1 MIFSP
6 TSHVLDAGPCCH
18 EPRLQTQIKPDK
30 PPNADAVALYWKEF
44 TMTKFDQA
52 WVDAET
58 AKREWMTENSLYKE
72 EEEHASCGVGLV
84 VSIDGKPSRKVVEN
98 GIAALKAIWHRGAV
112 DADGKT
118 GDGAGIHVQIP
129 VEFFYDQIRRTG
141 HEPDMTKMIAVGQ
154 VFLPRTDYGAQET
167 CRTIVESEVLRMGY
181 YIYGWRHVPVDV
193 ACLGEKANA
202 TRPEIEQILIS
213 NSKGVDEETFER
225 ELYVIR
231 RRIEKAATAAGVQ
244 GLYLCSLSCRS
255 IIYKGMMLAEQVAEF
270 YPDLMDERFESAFAL
285 YHQRYSTNTFPQWW
299 LAQPF
304 RMLAHNGE
312 INTLKGNLNWM
323 KSHEIRMASGAFGD
337 MAEDI
342 KPIVAQGSSDSAAL
356 DSVFEV
362 LVRAGRSAPM
372 AKTMMVPESWS
383 KQAIE
388 LPQSW
393 RDMYSYCNSVLEPWD
408 GPAALAMT
416 DGRWVCAGLDR
427 NGLRPMRYVV
437 TGDGLL
443 IAGSETGMVPVD
455 EANVVEKGALG
466 PGQLLAV
473 DMQEGKLY
481 HDTEM
486 KDKLAAAQPFGDW
499 VGKINELDDKLAVV
513 TEKPMFT
520 GAELRK
526 RQIAAGY
533 SIEELEQILAPMAE
547 DAKEALASMGDD
559 TPSAVLSE
567 KYRPLSHFFRQAFSQ
582 VTNPPIDSLREFRV
596 MSLKTRFGNLKN
608 VLDEDSSQTE
618 ILVLDS
624 PFVGNAQFDELI
636 ANFNAPLAEI
646 DCTFDAGAGPDDLR
660 KGLTRIRAEAEDAV
674 RSGAGHII
682 LTDQHQS
689 IDRVAMPMILAT
701 SAVHSWLTR
710 KGLRTFCSLNVRS
723 AECVDP
729 HYFAVLIGCGAT
741 VVNAYLAEDSLADR
755 IERGLL
761 ECTLTEAIQ
770 RYRNAIDQGLLKIMA
785 KMGISVI
792 SSYRGGLN
800 FEAVGLSR
808 AMVAEYFPGMQS
820 RISGIGTTGIQRKS
834 ESVHA
839 KGWRGGSDVL
849 PIGGFYK
856 ARRSGEKHA
865 WEAQTMHMLQAAC
878 NTANY
883 EMWKQFSAAM
893 RANPPIHLRDLLDI
907 KEMGKAIPIEEVE
920 SITSIRKR
928 FVTPGMSL
936 GALSPEAH
944 KTLNVA
950 MNRIGA
956 KSDSG
961 EGGED
966 PAHFVPEA
974 NGDNPSAKIKQVA
987 SGRFGVTAEY
997 LNHCEELEIK
1007 VAQGAKPGE
1016 GGQLPGMK
1024 VTDLIA
1030 RLRHSTKGVTLI
1042 SPPPHHDIYSIEDL
1056 AQLIYDLKQINPR
1069 CKVTVKLVASSGV
1082 GTIAAGVAKAKADV
1096 ILISGHNGGT
1106 GASPATSI
1114 KYAGLPWEMGLT
1126 EAHQVLAMNNLRERV
1141 TLRTDGGLRTGR
1153 DIVMAAM
1160 MGAEEYGIGTAA
1172 LIAMG
1177 CIMVRQ
1183 CQSNTCPVG
1192 VCTQDEELRDKFT
1205 GNADKV
1211 VNLITFYATEVREI
1225 LASIGAR
1232 SMDDVIGR
1240 ADLLSQVSRGSAHL
1254 DDLDLNPL
1262 LITVDGADR
1271 IVYDRNKARNFV
1283 PDTLDAE
1290 IVKDAA
1296 RFLNDGEKMQLQYA
1310 VQNTLRTIGTRTSS
1324 HIVQNFGMNNTLQAD
1339 HLTVKLSGS
1348 AGQSLG
1354 AFAAPGLKLEVSG
1367 DANDYVGK
1375 GLSGGTIVVRPPM
1388 NSPLVA
1394 ADNTIIGNT
1403 VLYGATAGYLFA
1415 AGRAGERFGVRNS
1428 GAKVVIE
1435 GCGACGCEYMTGGV
1449 AVILGSIGANFG
1461 AGMTGGMAYLY
1472 DPDGVADSRMNHETL
1487 ATCPIGD
1494 AHWEGQLKELIER
1507 HLAETGSVKAA
1518 DILQHWDVELA
1529 NFVQICPKEML
1540 AHLPAPL
1547 GVEDKAVPA
1556 E

>member
-1 MIFSP
+1 
-6 TSHVLDAGPCCH
+6 
-18 EPRLQTQIKPDK
+18 
-30 PPNADAVALYWKEF
+30 
-44 TMTKFDQA
+44 MTKYDDA
-52 WVDAET
+52 WVAREE
-58 AKREWMTENSLYKE
+58 AKRAYMAENGLYAP
-72 EEEHASCGVGLV
+72 EEEHSSCGVGLV
-84 VSIDGKPSRKVVEN
+84 VSIDGKPQRSVVEN
-98 GIAALKAIWHRGAV
+98 GIKALKAIWHRGAV

-129 VEFFYDQIRRTG
+129 APFFYDQVRRTG
-141 HEPDMTKMIAVGQ
+141 HHPKTELLMAVGQ
-154 VFLPRTDYGAQET
+154 VFLPRTDFAAQET
-167 CRTIVESEVLRMGY
+167 CRTIVETEVLRMGY
-181 YIYGWRHVPVDV
+181 YIYGWRHVPVNISV
-193 ACLGEKANA
+193 LGEKANA

-213 NSKGVDEETFER
+213 NIKGVDEETFER

-231 RRIEKAATAAGVQ
+231 RRIEKAAAAAQVQ
-244 GLYLCSLSCRS
+244 SLYIASLSCRS

-270 YPDLMDERFESAFAL
+270 YPDLMDPRFESAFAI

-323 KSHEIRMASGAFGD
+323 KSHEIRMASSTFGE

-342 KPIVAQGSSDSAAL
+342 KPIVPAGSSDSAAL
-356 DSVFEV
+356 DAVFEV
-362 LVRAGRSAPM
+362 LVRAGRNAPM
-372 AKTMMVPESWS
+372 AKTMLVPESWS
-383 KQAIE
+383 KQAVE
-388 LPQSW
+388 LPQAW
-393 RDMYSYCNSVLEPWD
+393 RDMYSYCNSVMEPWD

-437 TGDGLL
+437 TRDGML
-443 IAGSETGMVPVD
+443 IAGSETGMVPLN

-473 DMQEGKLY
+473 DMQEGALF
-481 HDTEM
+481 HDTEI
-486 KDKLAAAQPFGDW
+486 KDKLAASQPFSEW
-499 VGKINELDDKLAVV
+499 VGKINDLDEALSGVS
-513 TEKPMFT
+513 EKPVFT
-520 GAELRK
+520 GNELRR
-526 RQIAAGY
+526 RQVAAGY

-559 TPSAVLSE
+559 TPSAVLS
-567 KYRPLSHFFRQAFSQ
+567 KQYRPLSHFFRQNFSQ
-582 VTNPPIDSLREFRV
+582 VTNPPIDSLREYRV

-618 ILVLDS
+618 ILTLDS
-624 PFVGNAQFDELI
+624 PFVGNAQFDALLTH
-636 ANFNAPLAEI
+636 FNAELVEI
-646 DCTFDAGAGPDDLR
+646 DCTFRAGRGNLNAGLQ
-660 KGLTRIRAEAEDAV
+660 RIRAEAEDAV
-674 RSGAGHII
+674 RSGAGHIV
-682 LTDQHQS
+682 LTDHHS
-689 IDRVAMPMILAT
+689 NADKIAMPMILAT
-701 SAVHSWLTR
+701 SAVHSHLVR

-723 AECVDP
+723 AECIDP
-729 HYFAVLIGCGAT
+729 HYFAVLVGAGAT

-761 ECTLTEAIQ
+761 DTTLTEAVA
-770 RYRNAIDQGLLKIMA
+770 RYRHAIDQGLLKIMA

-808 AMVAEYFPGMQS
+808 AMCAEYFPGMTS
-820 RISGIGTTGIQRKS
+820 RISGIGVWGIQYKA
-834 ESVHA
+834 EEVHR
-839 KGWRGGSDVL
+839 KGWSGGASIL

-856 ARRSGEKHA
+856 ARKSGETHA
-865 WEAQTMHMLQAAC
+865 WEATSMHMMQVAC
-878 NTANY
+878 NQASY
-883 EMWKQFSAAM
+883 EVWKQYSAKM
-893 RANPPIHLRDLLDI
+893 QSNPPIHLRDLLEI
-907 KEMGKAIPIEEVE
+907 KTLGKPVPLEEVE

-966 PAHFVPEA
+966 PAHFVPEP

-997 LNHCEELEIK
+997 LNQCEELEIK

-1069 CKVTVKLVASSGV
+1069 AKVTVKLVASSGV

-1126 EAHQVLAMNNLRERV
+1126 EAHQVLAMNNLRDRV

-1160 MGAEEYGIGTAA
+1160 LGAEEYGIGTAA

-1192 VCTQDEELRDKFT
+1192 VCTQDESLRAKFT

-1225 LASIGAR
+1225 LAEIGAH
-1232 SMDDVIGR
+1232 SLDDVIGR
-1240 ADLLSQVSRGSAHL
+1240 ADLLTQVSRGSAHL

-1262 LITVDGADR
+1262 LITVDGAAD
-1271 IVYDRNKARNFV
+1271 IAYDRNKPRNAV

-1290 IVKDAA
+1290 IVRDAH
-1296 RFLNDGEKMQLQYA
+1296 RFLEDGEKMQLSYA
-1310 VQNTLRTIGTRTSS
+1310 VQNTHRTVGTRTSS
-1324 HIVQNFGMNNTLQAD
+1324 HIVKKFGMRNNLQPD

-1375 GLSGGTIVVRPPM
+1375 GLSGGRIVVRPPM
-1388 NSPLVA
+1388 SSPISA
-1394 ADNTIIGNT
+1394 GDNTIIGNT
-1403 VLYGATAGYLFA
+1403 VLYGATDGYLFA
-1415 AGRAGERFGVRNS
+1415 AGRAGERFAVRNS

-1435 GCGACGCEYMTGGV
+1435 GCGSNGCEYMTGGI
-1449 AVILGSIGANFG
+1449 AVIVGDIGANFG

-1472 DPDGVADSRMNHETL
+1472 DPEGKAPALMNMETL
-1487 ATCPIGD
+1487 VTCPVTVD
-1494 AHWEGQLKELIER
+1494 HWMAQLEALLHE
-1507 HLAETGSVKAA
+1507 HLAETGSRRVA
-1518 DILQHWDVELA
+1518 DILQHWDMEQR
-1529 NFVQICPKEML
+1529 NFLQVCPKEML
-1540 AHLPAPL
+1540 VHLPAPL
-1547 GVEDKAVPA
+1547 ALEEGAIPA

>member
-1 MIFSP
+1 
-6 TSHVLDAGPCCH
+6 
-18 EPRLQTQIKPDK
+18 
-30 PPNADAVALYWKEF
+30 
-44 TMTKFDQA
+44 MTKY
-52 WVDAET
+52 DAEWVAREE
-58 AKREWMTENSLYKE
+58 AKRAYMAEHSLYRDE
-72 EEEHASCGVGLV
+72 DEHSSCGVGLV
-84 VSIDGKPSRKVVEN
+84 VALNGKASRSVVEN
-98 GIAALKAIWHRGAV
+98 GISALKAIWHRGAV

-129 VEFFYDQIRRTG
+129 VRFFYDQIRRTG
-141 HEPDMTKMIAVGQ
+141 HEPKQDQLIAVGQ
-154 VFLPRTDYGAQET
+154 VFLPRTDFGAQET
-167 CRTIVESEVLRMGY
+167 CRTIVETEVLRMGY

-193 ACLGEKANA
+193 SCLGDKANA

-213 NSKGVDEETFER
+213 NSKGVDEDTFER

-231 RRIEKAATAAGVQ
+231 RRIEKAAAAAQVPS
-244 GLYLCSLSCRS
+244 LYVCSLSCRS
-255 IIYKGMMLAEQVAEF
+255 IIYKGMMLAEQVSEF
-270 YPDLMDERFESAFAL
+270 YPDLQDERFESAFAI

-323 KSHEIRMASGAFGD
+323 KSHEIRMASTTFGD

-342 KPIVAQGSSDSAAL
+342 KPIVPQGSSDSAAL
-356 DSVFEV
+356 DAVFEV
-362 LVRAGRSAPM
+362 LVRAGRNAPM
-372 AKTMMVPESWS
+372 AKTMLVPESWS
-383 KQAIE
+383 KQAVE

-393 RDMYSYCNSVLEPWD
+393 RDMYSYVNSVMEPWD

-437 TGDGLL
+437 TGNGLL
-443 IAGSETGMVPVD
+443 IAGSEAGMVPVD
-455 EANVVEKGALG
+455 ESTVREKGALG
-466 PGQLLAV
+466 PGQMIAV
-473 DMQEGKLY
+473 DMAEGKLF
-481 HDTEM
+481 HDVEI
-486 KDKLAAAQPFGDW
+486 KDKLAESQPFGDW
-499 VGKINELDDKLAVV
+499 VGKINELDEELSQVS
-513 TEKPMFT
+513 EKALFS
-520 GAELRK
+520 GNELRK

-533 SIEELEQILAPMAE
+533 TMEELEQILLPMAE
-547 DAKEALASMGDD
+547 DAKEAIASMGDD

-567 KYRPLSHFFRQAFSQ
+567 KYRPLSHFFRQNFSQ
-582 VTNPPIDSLREFRV
+582 VTNPPIDSLREYRV

-624 PFVGNAQFDELI
+624 PFVGNAQFDEMVSH
-636 ANFNAPLAEI
+636 FNAPMVEI
-646 DCTFDAGAGPDDLR
+646 DCTFPVNGGNDALRAGLA
-660 KGLTRIRAEAEDAV
+660 RIRSEAEEAV
-674 RSGAGHII
+674 RSGAGHIV
-682 LTDQHQS
+682 LTDQNQGE
-689 IDRVAMPMILAT
+689 DKVAMPMILAT

-710 KGLRTFCSLNVRS
+710 KGLRTFTSINVRA
-723 AECVDP
+723 AECIDP

-741 VVNAYLAEDSLADR
+741 TVNAYLAEDSLADR

-761 ECTLTEAIQ
+761 EMSLTDAVHA
-770 RYRNAIDQGLLKIMA
+770 YRNAVDQGLLKIMA

-808 AMVAEYFPGMQS
+808 AMVAEYFPGMHS
-820 RISGIGTTGIQRKS
+820 RISGIGVSGVQHKM
-834 ESVHA
+834 EQVHA
-839 KGWRGGSDVL
+839 LGWRGGSDVL

-856 ARRSGEKHA
+856 SRRSGEKHA
-865 WEAQTMHMLQAAC
+865 WEAQTMHMLQSAC
-878 NTANY
+878 DNASF
-883 EMWKQFSAAM
+883 EMWKRFAASM

-907 KEMGKAIPIEEVE
+907 KPMGKAIPLEEVE

-966 PAHFVPEA
+966 PAHFVPEP

-1126 EAHQVLAMNNLRERV
+1126 EAHQVLAMNNLRGRV

-1192 VCTQDEELRDKFT
+1192 VCTQDERLRGKFT

-1211 VNLITFYATEVREI
+1211 VNLITFYAQEVREI
-1225 LASIGAR
+1225 LASIGAK
-1232 SMDDVIGR
+1232 SLDEVIGR
-1240 ADLLSQVSRGSAHL
+1240 ADLLTQVSRGSAHL
-1254 DDLDLNPL
+1254 DDLDLNPM
-1262 LITVDGADR
+1262 LITVDGAHD
-1271 IVYDRNKARNFV
+1271 IVYNRDRERNAV

-1296 RFLNDGEKMQLQYA
+1296 RFLQDGEKMQLSYA
-1310 VQNTLRTIGTRTSS
+1310 VQNTDRTVGTRVSS
-1324 HIVQNFGMNNTLQAD
+1324 HIVKRFGMRNSLQPD
-1339 HLTVKLSGS
+1339 HLTVKLTGS

-1354 AFAAPGLKLEVSG
+1354 AFSAPGLKIEVSG

-1375 GLSGGTIVVRPPM
+1375 GLSGGTVVVRPPM
-1388 NSPLVA
+1388 ASPLVA

-1403 VLYGATAGYLFA
+1403 VLYGATDGYLFA

-1435 GCGACGCEYMTGGV
+1435 GCGSNGCEYMTGGI
-1449 AVILGSIGANFG
+1449 AVILGTIGANFG

-1472 DPDGVADSRMNHETL
+1472 DPEGLTADMMNMETL
-1487 ATCPIGD
+1487 VTCPVTVD
-1494 AHWEGQLKELIER
+1494 HWENQLRELVER
-1507 HLAETGSVKAA
+1507 HVEETKSVKGAE
-1518 DILQHWDVELA
+1518 ILQHWETEIA
-1529 NFVQICPKEML
+1529 NFVQVCPKEML
-1540 AHLPAPL
+1540 NKLPQPL
-1547 GVEDKAVPA
+1547 GIENQAVPA

>member
-1 MIFSP
+1 
-6 TSHVLDAGPCCH
+6 
-18 EPRLQTQIKPDK
+18 
-30 PPNADAVALYWKEF
+30 
-44 TMTKFDQA
+44 MTKY
-52 WVDAET
+52 DAEW
-58 AKREWMTENSLYKE
+58 ARNEQVKRQYMVENGLYSE
-72 EEEHASCGVGLV
+72 AEEHSSCGVGLV
-84 VSIDGKPSRKVVEN
+84 VSVNGTPSRAVVEN
-98 GIAALKAIWHRGAV
+98 GIQALKAIWHRGAV

-129 VEFFYDQIRRTG
+129 VSFFYDQIERTG
-141 HEPDMTKMIAVGQ
+141 HTPDRDQLIAVGQ
-154 VFLPRTDYGAQET
+154 VFLPRTDFGAQET
-167 CRTIVESEVLRMGY
+167 CRTIVETEVLRMGY
-181 YIYGWRHVPVDV
+181 YIYGWRHVPVKV
-193 ACLGEKANA
+193 ECLGEKANA

-213 NSKGVDEETFER
+213 NCKGVDEETFER

-231 RRIEKAATAAGVQ
+231 RRIEKAALAAQVPS
-244 GLYLCSLSCRS
+244 LYIASLSCRS

-270 YPDLMDERFESAFAL
+270 YPDLMDQRFESAFAI

-312 INTLKGNLNWM
+312 INTLRGNLNWM
-323 KSHEIRMASGAFGD
+323 KSHEIRMASSAFGE

-342 KPIVAQGSSDSAAL
+342 KPIVASGSSDSAAL
-356 DSVFEV
+356 DAVFEV
-362 LVRAGRSAPM
+362 LVRAGRNAPM

-383 KQAIE
+383 KQAVE
-388 LPQSW
+388 LPQAW
-393 RDMYSYCNSVLEPWD
+393 RDMYSYCNSVMEPWD

-437 TGDGLL
+437 TNDGMV
-443 IAGSETGMVPVD
+443 IAGSETGMVPL
-455 EANVVEKGALG
+455 EESNVVEKGALG
-466 PGQLLAV
+466 PGQILAV
-473 DMQEGKLY
+473 DMATGKLF
-481 HDTEM
+481 HDTEI
-486 KDKLAAAQPFGDW
+486 KDTLAASQPFGEW
-499 VGKINELDDKLAVV
+499 VGKIKDLDSQLAEVS
-513 TEKPMFT
+513 ERPIYT
-520 GAELRK
+520 GQDLRR

-533 SIEELEQILAPMAE
+533 TIEELENILAPMAE
-547 DAKEALASMGDD
+547 DGKETLASMGDD
-559 TPSAVLSE
+559 TPSAVLSK
-567 KYRPLSHFFRQAFSQ
+567 KYRPLSHFFRQNFSQ

-608 VLDEDSSQTE
+608 VLDESSAQTE
-618 ILVLDS
+618 IITLDS
-624 PFVGNAQFDELI
+624 PFVGNAQWDEVVS
-636 ANFNAPLAEI
+636 AFNADMTEI
-646 DCTFDAGAGPDDLR
+646 DCTFASGPNALSE
-660 KGLTRIRAEAEDAV
+660 GLARIRAEAEDAV
-674 RSGAGHII
+674 RSGSGHIV
-682 LTDQHQS
+682 LTDQS
-689 IDRVAMPMILAT
+689 SNEGRVAMPMILAT
-701 SAVHSWLTR
+701 SAVHSHLTR

-723 AECVDP
+723 AECIDP

-755 IERGLL
+755 IDRGLIDGN
-761 ECTLTEAIQ
+761 LTDVVA

-785 KMGISVI
+785 KMGISVV

-808 AMVAEYFPGMQS
+808 AMCAEFFPGMTS
-820 RISGIGTTGIQRKS
+820 RISGIGVTGIQAKA
-834 ESVHA
+834 EEVHA
-839 KGWRGGSDVL
+839 LGWQGTNIL

-856 ARRSGEKHA
+856 SRAKGETHA
-865 WEAQTMHMLQAAC
+865 WEASSMHMLQMAC
-878 NTANY
+878 NRASF
-883 EMWKQFSAAM
+883 EMWKQYSAKM
-893 RANPPIHLRDLLDI
+893 QSSPPIHLRDLMDFKAL
-907 KEMGKAIPIEEVE
+907 GKPIPIEDVE

-966 PAHFVPEA
+966 PAHFHPEP

-997 LNHCEELEIK
+997 LNQCEELEIK

-1126 EAHQVLAMNNLRERV
+1126 EAHQVLSMNNLRERV

-1160 MGAEEYGIGTAA
+1160 LGAEEYGIGTAA

-1192 VCTQDEELRDKFT
+1192 VCTQDEALRDKFT

-1211 VNLITFYATEVREI
+1211 VNLITFYAQEVREL
-1225 LASIGAR
+1225 LAQIGAR
-1232 SMDDVIGR
+1232 SLDEVIGR
-1240 ADLLSQVSRGSAHL
+1240 ADLLAQVSRGSAHL
-1254 DDLDLNPL
+1254 DDLDLNPM
-1262 LITVDGADR
+1262 LITVDGASD
-1271 IVYDRNKARNFV
+1271 IVYNRDKERNAV
-1283 PDTLDAE
+1283 PDTLDAQ
-1290 IVKDAA
+1290 IVRDAA
-1296 RFLNDGEKMQLQYA
+1296 RFLEDGEKMQLQYA
-1310 VQNTLRTIGTRTSS
+1310 VQNTHRTVGTRTSS
-1324 HIVQNFGMNNTLQAD
+1324 HIVRKFGMRNALQAD
-1339 HLTVKLSGS
+1339 HLTVKLTGS

-1388 NSPLVA
+1388 ASPIVA
-1394 ADNTIIGNT
+1394 AENTIIGNT
-1403 VLYGATAGYLFA
+1403 VLYGATDGYLFA
-1415 AGRAGERFGVRNS
+1415 AGQAGERFAVRNS
-1428 GAKVVIE
+1428 GASVVIE
-1435 GCGACGCEYMTGGV
+1435 GCGSNGCEYMTGGV
-1449 AVILGSIGANFG
+1449 AVILGEIGANFG

-1472 DPDGVADSRMNHETL
+1472 DPEGKAQAMMNLETLVTCPVTVPHWINQLKTLIQRHLEETDSR
-1487 ATCPIGD
+1487 
-1494 AHWEGQLKELIER
+1494 
-1507 HLAETGSVKAA
+1507 KAA
-1518 DILQHWDVELA
+1518 YILQHWGPEQH
-1529 NFVQICPKEML
+1529 NFMQVCPKEML
-1540 AHLPAPL
+1540 VHLPAPL
-1547 GVEDKAVPA
+1547 SVEQGAIPA

>member
-1 MIFSP
+1 MKKIDRNWA
-6 TSHVLDAGPCCH
+6 TI
-18 EPRLQTQIKPDK
+18 E
-30 PPNADAVALYWKEF
+30 
-44 TMTKFDQA
+44 
-52 WVDAET
+52 AE
-58 AKREWMTENSLYKE
+58 KRSWMHENSLYRE
-72 EEEHASCGVGLV
+72 DFEHASCGVGMV
-84 VSIDGKPSRKVVEN
+84 VSIEGKPSRKVVEL
-98 GIAALKAIWHRGAV
+98 GIDALKAIWHRGAV

-129 VEFFYDQIRRTG
+129 VSFFYDQIERTG
-141 HEPDMTKMIAVGQ
+141 HKPKKDELMAVGQ
-154 VFLPRTDYGAQET
+154 VFLPRADFGAQET
-167 CRTIVESEVLRMGY
+167 CRTIVETEVLRMGY
-181 YIYGWRHVPVDV
+181 YIYGWRHVPVKID
-193 ACLGEKANA
+193 CLGEKANA

-213 NSKGVDEETFER
+213 NSKGVDEDTFER

-231 RRIEKAATAAGVQ
+231 RRIEKSASRAGVSQ
-244 GLYLCSLSCRS
+244 LYLASLSCRS
-255 IIYKGMMLAEQVAEF
+255 IIYKGMMLAEQVAVF
-270 YPDLMDERFESAFAL
+270 YPDLCDERFTSSFAI

-312 INTLKGNLNWM
+312 INTLKGNVNWM
-323 KSHEIRMASGAFGD
+323 KSHEIRMASSAFGE
-337 MAEDI
+337 MADDI
-342 KPIVAQGSSDSAAL
+342 KPIIPGGSSDSAAL
-356 DSVFEV
+356 DAVFEA

-372 AKTMMVPESWS
+372 AKTMLIPESWS
-383 KQAIE
+383 KQAKE

-393 RDMYSYCNSVLEPWD
+393 RDMYSYCNSVMEPWD

-427 NGLRPMRYVV
+427 NGLRPIRYVI

-443 IAGSETGMVPVD
+443 IAGSEVGTVPIN
-455 EANVVEKGALG
+455 EANCNEKGALG
-466 PGQLLAV
+466 PGQLIAV
-473 DMQEGKLY
+473 DLADGKLY
-481 HDTEM
+481 HDEEI
-486 KDKLAAAQPFGDW
+486 KNKLADAHPFGEW
-499 VGKINELDDKLAVV
+499 TTKVKELDTKLSKVQ
-513 TEKPMFT
+513 EKQLYF
-520 GAELRK
+520 GENLRK

-533 SIEELEQILAPMAE
+533 TIEEIEQILVPMAE
-547 DAKEALASMGDD
+547 DGKETLASMGDD

-567 KYRPLSHFFRQAFSQ
+567 RYRPLSHYFRQNFSQ

-596 MSLKTRFGNLKN
+596 MSLKTRFGNLRN
-608 VLDEDSSQTE
+608 VLDEGSNQTE
-618 ILVLDS
+618 ILALES
-624 PFVGNAQFDELI
+624 PFVGNSQWEELI
-636 ANFNAPLAEI
+636 KNFKADVINL
-646 DCTFDAGAGPDDLR
+646 DCTFAKSAGKETLQTQLD
-660 KGLTRIRAEAEDAV
+660 RIRKEAEDAV
-674 RSGAGHII
+674 RSGAGHIV
-682 LTDQHQS
+682 LTDQN
-689 IDRVAMPMILAT
+689 IDESRVAMPMILAT
-701 SAVHSWLTR
+701 SAVHSHLTR
-710 KGLRTFCSLNVRS
+710 KGLRTFCSINVRS
-723 AECVDP
+723 SECLDP
-729 HYFAVLIGCGAT
+729 HYFSVLIGAGAS
-741 VVNAYLAEDSLADR
+741 VVNAYLAEDTLADR
-755 IERGLL
+755 IEKGLL
-761 ECTLTEAIQ
+761 NGPLTEVIS
-770 RYRNAIDQGLLKIMA
+770 RYRDAIDQGLLKIMS

-808 AMVAEYFPGMQS
+808 AMCAEFFPGLIS
-820 RISGIGTTGIQRKS
+820 RISGIGVSGIQQKS
-834 ESVHA
+834 EEIHNLA
-839 KGWRGGSDVL
+839 FGSNSAFL

-856 ARRSGEKHA
+856 SRKSGETHA
-865 WEAQTMHMLQAAC
+865 WEAQTMHVMQAAC
-878 NTANY
+878 A
-883 EMWKQFSAAM
+883 SASFDLW
-893 RANPPIHLRDLLDI
+893 RQYSNRIKSNPPIHLRDLLDI
-907 KEMGKAIPIEEVE
+907 KPIGPAVPIDEVE

-944 KTLNVA
+944 KTLNIA

-966 PAHFVPEA
+966 PAHFTPEA

-997 LNHCEELEIK
+997 LNQCEELEIK

-1082 GTIAAGVAKAKADV
+1082 GTIAAGVAKAEADV

-1114 KYAGLPWEMGLT
+1114 KFAGLPWEMGLT
-1126 EAHQVLAMNNLRERV
+1126 EAHQVLSMNNLRERI

-1192 VCTQDEELRDKFT
+1192 VCTQDENLRAKFT

-1211 VNLITFYATEVREI
+1211 VNLITFYAQEVREI
-1225 LASIGAR
+1225 LAQIGAR
-1232 SMDDVIGR
+1232 SIDEVIGR
-1240 ADLLSQVSRGSAHL
+1240 ADLLSQVSRGADHL

-1262 LITVDGADR
+1262 LISVDGADKINYNR
-1271 IVYDRNKARNFV
+1271 DRERNTV
-1283 PDTLDAE
+1283 LDTLDKE
-1290 IVKDAA
+1290 IVRDAA
-1296 RFLNDGEKMQLQYA
+1296 RFLNDGEKMQLSYA
-1310 VQNTLRTIGTRTSS
+1310 VQNTHRTVGTRTSS
-1324 HIVQNFGMNNTLQAD
+1324 HIVQNFGMRNNLQPD
-1339 HLTVKLSGS
+1339 HLTVKLKGS

-1354 AFAAPGLKLEVSG
+1354 AFAAPGLKIEVSG

-1375 GLSGGTIVVRPPM
+1375 GLSGGIIVVRPPM
-1388 NSPLVA
+1388 VSQLKA
-1394 ADNTIIGNT
+1394 SANTIIGNT
-1403 VLYGATAGYLFA
+1403 VLYGATDGMLFA
-1415 AGRAGERFGVRNS
+1415 AGRAGERFAVRNS

-1435 GCGACGCEYMTGGV
+1435 GCGSNGCEYMTGGV
-1449 AVILGSIGANFG
+1449 AIILGTIGANFG
-1461 AGMTGGMAYLY
+1461 AGMTGGMAYIY
-1472 DPDGVADSRMNHETL
+1472 DPNGTALELLNVESLVTGKVEVSFWEEQLFSLIKMHHE
-1487 ATCPIGD
+1487 
-1494 AHWEGQLKELIER
+1494 
-1507 HLAETGSVKAA
+1507 ETSSQKAGE
-1518 DILQHWDVELA
+1518 ILQHWDTEKY
-1529 NFVQICPKEML
+1529 NFLQICPKEML
-1540 AHLPAPL
+1540 DKLPHPL
-1547 GVEDKAVPA
+1547 SSEMNSIPA

>member
-1 MIFSP
+1 
-6 TSHVLDAGPCCH
+6 
-18 EPRLQTQIKPDK
+18 
-30 PPNADAVALYWKEF
+30 
-44 TMTKFDQA
+44 MTKYDVEWA
-52 WVDAET
+52 RNEE
-58 AKREWMTENSLYKE
+58 AKRKWMTENGMYSE
-72 EEEHASCGVGLV
+72 EEEHSSCGVGLV
-84 VSIDGKPSRKVVEN
+84 VSVDGKRSRKVVEA
-98 GIAALKAIWHRGAV
+98 GIEALKAIWHRGAV
-112 DADGKT
+112 DADGMT

-129 VEFFYDQIRRTG
+129 APFFYDQIRRTG
-141 HEPDMTKMIAVGQ
+141 HEPHMDQLMAVGQ
-154 VFLPRTDYGAQET
+154 VFLPRTDFGAQEA
-167 CRTIVESEVLRMGY
+167 CRTIVETEVLRMGY

-193 ACLGEKANA
+193 ACLGDKANA

-213 NSKGVDEETFER
+213 NSKGVDEDTFER

-231 RRIEKAATAAGVQ
+231 RRIEKAAAAANIS
-244 GLYLCSLSCRS
+244 GLYLASLSCRS
-255 IIYKGMMLAEQVAEF
+255 IIYKGMMLAEQVAVF
-270 YPDLMDERFESAFAL
+270 YPDLLDERFESAFAL

-312 INTLKGNLNWM
+312 INTLKGNTNWL
-323 KSHEIRMASGAFGD
+323 KSHEIRMASASFGD
-337 MAEDI
+337 YAEDI
-342 KPIVAQGSSDSAAL
+342 KPIIAGGSSDSAAL
-356 DSVFEV
+356 DAVFEV
-362 LVRAGRSAPM
+362 LVRAGRNAPM
-372 AKTMMVPESWS
+372 AKTMLVPESWS
-383 KQAIE
+383 KQAVE
-388 LPQSW
+388 LPQTW
-393 RDMYSYCNSVLEPWD
+393 RDMYSYCNSVMEPWD

-443 IAGSETGMVPVD
+443 IAGSEAGMVSID
-455 EANVVEKGALG
+455 ETGVIEKGALG

-473 DMQEGKLY
+473 DMKEGKLF
-481 HDTEM
+481 HDTEI
-486 KDKLAAAQPFGDW
+486 KDQLAASRPFGEW
-499 VGKINELDDKLAVV
+499 VGKIKELDSDLAGV
-513 TEKPMFT
+513 TEKPIFE

-533 SIEELEQILAPMAE
+533 SIEELEHILSPMCE
-547 DAKEALASMGDD
+547 DGKESLASMGDD
-559 TPSAVLSE
+559 TPSAVLS
-567 KYRPLSHFFRQAFSQ
+567 KTYRPLSHFFRQNFSQ
-582 VTNPPIDSLREFRV
+582 VTNPPIDSLREHRV

-608 VLDEDSSQTE
+608 VLDESSSQTE

-624 PFVGNAQFDELI
+624 PFVGNTQWDELLTH
-636 ANFNAPLAEI
+636 FNANTADI
-646 DCTFDAGAGPDDLR
+646 DCTFPVDGGTGALSAA
-660 KGLTRIRAEAEDAV
+660 LARIRAEAEDAV
-674 RSGAGHII
+674 RSGAGHLV
-682 LTDQHQS
+682 LTDQHQG
-689 IDRVAMPMILAT
+689 DDKVAMPMILAT

-710 KGLRTFCSLNVRS
+710 KGLRTFTSLNVRS
-723 AECVDP
+723 AECLDP
-729 HYFAVLIGCGAT
+729 HYFAVLIGAGAT
-741 VVNAYLAEDSLADR
+741 VVNAYLAEDSIADR
-755 IERGLL
+755 IGRGLL
-761 ECTLTEAIQ
+761 DGTLTENVA
-770 RYRNAIDQGLLKIMA
+770 RYREAVDQGLRKIMA

-808 AMVAEYFPGMQS
+808 AMVAEFFPGMIS
-820 RISGIGTTGIQRKS
+820 RISGIGVVGIQKKV
-834 ESVHA
+834 EDIHA
-839 KGWRGGSDVL
+839 QGFKGGADVL
-849 PIGGFYK
+849 PVGGFYK
-856 ARRSGEKHA
+856 SRKSGETHA
-865 WEAQTMHMLQAAC
+865 WSAQAMHMMQSAC
-878 NTANY
+878 DRSSY
-883 EMWKQFSAAM
+883 EMWKQYSAKM
-893 RANPPIHLRDLLDI
+893 RSNPPIHIRDLMDFKPLG
-907 KEMGKAIPIEEVE
+907 EPIRIEDVE

-966 PAHFVPEA
+966 PAHFVPEP

-997 LNHCEELEIK
+997 LNQCEELEIK

-1082 GTIAAGVAKAKADV
+1082 GTIAAGVAKAEADV

-1114 KYAGLPWEMGLT
+1114 KFAGLPWEKGLT
-1126 EAHQVLAMNNLRERV
+1126 EAHQVLAMNNLRDRV

-1192 VCTQDEELRDKFT
+1192 VCTQNEDLRKKFT
-1205 GNADKV
+1205 GSADKV
-1211 VNLITFYATEVREI
+1211 VNLITFYAQEVREV

-1232 SMDDVIGR
+1232 SLDEVIGR
-1240 ADLLSQVSRGSAHL
+1240 ADLLSQVSRGAAHL
-1254 DDLDLNPL
+1254 DDLDLNPM
-1262 LITVDGADR
+1262 LITVDGADK
-1271 IVYDRNKARNFV
+1271 IVYDRNKARNAV

-1290 IVKDAA
+1290 IVRDAA
-1296 RFLNDGEKMQLQYA
+1296 RFLEDGEKMQLSYA
-1310 VQNTLRTIGTRTSS
+1310 VQNTDRTVGTRTSS
-1324 HIVQNFGMNNTLQAD
+1324 HIVRNFGMRNSLQPD
-1339 HLTVKLSGS
+1339 HLTVKLTGS

-1354 AFAAPGLKLEVSG
+1354 AFAAPGLKIEVSG

-1375 GLSGGTIVVRPPM
+1375 GLSGGTITVRKPM
-1388 NSPLVA
+1388 ASPLTA
-1394 ADNTIIGNT
+1394 SENTIIGNT
-1403 VLYGATAGYLFA
+1403 VLYGATDGYLFA
-1415 AGRAGERFGVRNS
+1415 AGRAGERFAVRNS

-1435 GCGACGCEYMTGGV
+1435 GCGSNGCEYMTGGV
-1449 AVILGSIGANFG
+1449 AVILGSIGSNFG

-1472 DPDGVADSRMNHETL
+1472 DPDGEAMSMINPESLV
-1487 ATCPIGD
+1487 TC
-1494 AHWEGQLKELIER
+1494 AVSSEHYEAELKGLIER
-1507 HLAETGSVKAA
+1507 HAAETYSRKAKE
-1518 DILQHWDVELA
+1518 ILQHWDSEKHK
-1529 NFVQICPKEML
+1529 FVQICPIEML
-1540 AHLPAPL
+1540 DKMEHPL
-1547 GVEDKAVPA
+1547 GVEPRAIPA

>member
-1 MIFSP
+1 
-6 TSHVLDAGPCCH
+6 
-18 EPRLQTQIKPDK
+18 
-30 PPNADAVALYWKEF
+30 
-44 TMTKFDQA
+44 MTKYDDA
-52 WVDAET
+52 WVAEEE
-58 AKREWMTENSLYKE
+58 AKRAYMAEHGLYSE
-72 EEEHASCGVGLV
+72 QEEHSSCGVGLV
-84 VSIDGKPSRKVVEN
+84 CSIDGTPSRTVVEN
-98 GIAALKAIWHRGAV
+98 GIQALKAIWHRGAV

-129 VEFFYDQIRRTG
+129 APFFYDQVRRTG
-141 HEPDMTKMIAVGQ
+141 HHPKTDLQMAVGQ
-154 VFLPRTDYGAQET
+154 VFLPRTDFAAQET
-167 CRTIVESEVLRMGY
+167 CRTIVETEVLRMGY
-181 YIYGWRHVPVDV
+181 YIYGWRHVPVNV
-193 ACLGEKANA
+193 SVLGEKANA

-213 NSKGVDEETFER
+213 NIKGVDEDTFER

-231 RRIEKAATAAGVQ
+231 RRIEKAAAVAQVPT
-244 GLYLCSLSCRS
+244 LYIASMSCRS
-255 IIYKGMMLAEQVAEF
+255 IIYKGMMLAEQVADF
-270 YPDLMDERFESAFAL
+270 YPDLMDERFESAFAI

-323 KSHEIRMASGAFGD
+323 KSHEIRMASGTFGE
-337 MAEDI
+337 MADDI
-342 KPIVAQGSSDSAAL
+342 KPIVPAGSSDSAAL
-356 DSVFEV
+356 DSVFEM
-362 LVRAGRSAPM
+362 LVRAGRNAPM
-372 AKTMMVPESWS
+372 AKTMLVPESWS
-383 KQAIE
+383 KQAVE
-388 LPQSW
+388 LPQTW
-393 RDMYSYCNSVLEPWD
+393 RDMYSYCNSVMEPWD

-437 TGDGLL
+437 TGDGML
-443 IAGSETGMVPVD
+443 IAGSEAGMVPLNETDVI
-455 EANVVEKGALG
+455 EKGALG

-473 DMQEGKLY
+473 DMKEGVLF
-481 HDTEM
+481 HDTDI
-486 KDKLAAAQPFGDW
+486 KDKLAASQPFGDW
-499 VGKINELDDKLAVV
+499 VNKINDLDAALSGIA
-513 TEKPMFT
+513 EKPVFT
-520 GAELRK
+520 GDELRR
-526 RQIAAGY
+526 RQVAAGY
-533 SIEELEQILAPMAE
+533 SIEELEQILSPMAE

-559 TPSAVLSE
+559 TPSAVLSK
-567 KYRPLSHFFRQAFSQ
+567 KYRPLSHFFRQNFSQ
-582 VTNPPIDSLREFRV
+582 VTNPPIDSLREYRV

-618 ILVLDS
+618 ILTLDS
-624 PFVGNAQFDELI
+624 PFVGNAQFDDLLKH
-636 ANFNAPLAEI
+636 FNAELVEI
-646 DCTFDAGAGPDDLR
+646 DCTFVPGSGNLSQ
-660 KGLTRIRAEAEDAV
+660 GLQRIRAEAEDAV
-674 RSGAGHII
+674 RSGAGHLI
-682 LTDQHQS
+682 LTDHLGDADK
-689 IDRVAMPMILAT
+689 IGMPMILAT
-701 SAVHSWLTR
+701 SAVHSHLVR

-723 AECVDP
+723 AECIDP
-729 HYFAVLIGCGAT
+729 HYFAVLIGAGAT

-755 IERGLL
+755 ISRGLL
-761 ECTLTEAIQ
+761 DTTLTEAVK

-808 AMVAEYFPGMQS
+808 AMCAEYFPGMTS
-820 RISGIGTTGIQRKS
+820 RISGIGVSGIQHKV
-834 ESVHA
+834 EEVHA
-839 KGWRGGSDVL
+839 KAWAPGSSVL

-856 ARRSGEKHA
+856 ARASGETHA
-865 WEAQTMHMLQAAC
+865 WEATSMHMLQVAC
-878 NTANY
+878 NKASY
-883 EMWKQFSAAM
+883 EMWKQYSAKM
-893 RANPPIHLRDLLDI
+893 QSNPPIHLRDLLDI
-907 KEMGKAIPIEEVE
+907 KPLGKAIPLEEVE

-966 PAHFVPEA
+966 PAHFVPEP

-997 LNHCEELEIK
+997 LNQCEELEIK

-1160 MGAEEYGIGTAA
+1160 LGAEEYGIGTAA

-1192 VCTQDEELRDKFT
+1192 VCTQDQALRDKFT
-1205 GNADKV
+1205 GSADKV
-1211 VNLITFYATEVREI
+1211 VNLIGFYALEVREI
-1225 LASIGAR
+1225 LAQIGAR
-1232 SMDDVIGR
+1232 SLDDVIGR
-1240 ADLLSQVSRGSAHL
+1240 ADLLTQVSRGSAHL

-1262 LITVDGADR
+1262 LITVDGAAD
-1271 IVYDRNKARNFV
+1271 IVYNRNKDRNAV

-1290 IVKDAA
+1290 IVRDAQ
-1296 RFLNDGEKMQLQYA
+1296 RFLEDGEKMQLSYA
-1310 VQNTLRTIGTRTSS
+1310 VQNTHRTVGTRTSS
-1324 HIVQNFGMNNTLQAD
+1324 HIVKKFGMRNSLQPD

-1375 GLSGGTIVVRPPM
+1375 GLSGGRIVVRPPM
-1388 NSPLVA
+1388 ASPIVA
-1394 ADNTIIGNT
+1394 GENTIIGNT
-1403 VLYGATAGYLFA
+1403 VLYGATDGYLFA
-1415 AGRAGERFGVRNS
+1415 AGRAGERFAVRNS

-1435 GCGACGCEYMTGGV
+1435 GCGSNGCEYMTGGV
-1449 AVILGSIGANFG
+1449 AVIVGEIGANFG

-1472 DPDGVADSRMNHETL
+1472 DPEGKAPALMNMETL
-1487 ATCPIGD
+1487 VTGPVAVD
-1494 AHWEGQLKELIER
+1494 HWRGQLEELLEM
-1507 HLAETGSVKAA
+1507 HLSETGSRRVA
-1518 DILQHWDVELA
+1518 DILQHWDLEQY
-1529 NFVQICPKEML
+1529 NFMQVCPKEML

-1547 GVEDKAVPA
+1547 SLEEDAIPA

>member
-1 MIFSP
+1 
-6 TSHVLDAGPCCH
+6 
-18 EPRLQTQIKPDK
+18 
-30 PPNADAVALYWKEF
+30 
-44 TMTKFDQA
+44 MTKFDDN
-52 WVDAET
+52 WVAQEQT
-58 AKREWMTENSLYKE
+58 KREWMAENSLYRDE
-72 EEEHASCGVGLV
+72 DEHASCGVGLV
-84 VSIDGKPSRKVVEN
+84 VSIDGKASRKVVEN
-98 GIAALKAIWHRGAV
+98 GINALKAVWHRGAV

-129 VEFFYDQIRRTG
+129 VPFFYDQIERTG
-141 HEPDMTKMIAVGQ
+141 HTPDKDQMIAVGQ
-154 VFLPRTDYGAQET
+154 VFLPRTDFGAQET

-181 YIYGWRHVPVDV
+181 RIYGWRHVPVNV

-213 NSKGVDEETFER
+213 NSKGVEEEEFER

-231 RRIEKAATAAGVQ
+231 RRVEKAASGMSDFYV
-244 GLYLCSLSCRS
+244 CSLSCRS

-270 YPDLMDERFESAFAL
+270 YPDLMDERFESAFAI

-312 INTLKGNLNWM
+312 INTLKGNVNWM
-323 KSHEIRMASGAFGD
+323 KSHEIRMTSSAFGD
-337 MAEDI
+337 MAGDI
-342 KPIVAQGSSDSAAL
+342 KPIVAAGSSDSAAL

-372 AKTMMVPESWS
+372 AKTMLVPEAWS
-383 KQAIE
+383 QQNEMPKKWQ
-388 LPQSW
+388 
-393 RDMYSYCNSVLEPWD
+393 DMYNYCNAVMEPWD

-416 DGRWVCAGLDR
+416 DGRWVVAGLDR
-427 NGLRPMRYVV
+427 NGLRPMRYAV

-443 IAGSETGMVPVD
+443 IAGSETGMVPFD
-455 EANVVEKGALG
+455 EATVREKGALG
-466 PGQLLAV
+466 PGQMIGV
-473 DMQEGKLY
+473 HMGKGALF
-481 HDTEM
+481 HDEEL
-486 KDKLAAAQPFGDW
+486 KDKMSAALPFGEW
-499 VGKINELDDKLAVV
+499 VEKITHLDEITLNVQEQAL
-513 TEKPMFT
+513 FS

-533 SIEELEQILAPMAE
+533 SVEELEQILAPMAE
-547 DAKEALASMGDD
+547 DGKETLASMGDD
-559 TPSAVLSE
+559 TPSAVLSK
-567 KYRPLSHFFRQAFSQ
+567 KYRPLSHFFRQNFSQ

-624 PFVGNAQFDELI
+624 PFVGNAQFDKLVEQ
-636 ANFNAPLAEI
+636 FNADMAVI
-646 DCTFDAGAGPDDLR
+646 DCTFAAGEGSLR
-660 KGLTRIRAEAEDAV
+660 ENLDRIRAEAEDAV
-674 RSGAGHII
+674 RSGAGHIV
-682 LTDQHQS
+682 LTDQEQGM
-689 IDRVAMPMILAT
+689 DRVGMPMILAT
-701 SAVHSWLTR
+701 SAVHAWLTS
-710 KGLRTFCSLNVRS
+710 KGLRTFTSLNVRS

-741 VVNAYLAEDSLADR
+741 TVNAYLAEDSLADR
-755 IERGLL
+755 IDRGLL
-761 ECTLTEAIQ
+761 DTDLTEAVA

-808 AMVAEYFPGMQS
+808 AMVAEFFPGMQS
-820 RISGIGTTGIQRKS
+820 RISGIGVSGIQTKA
-834 ESVHA
+834 EEVHRL
-839 KGWRGGSDVL
+839 GWQGGQDVL

-856 ARRSGEKHA
+856 ARRTGEKHA

-878 NTANY
+878 ARASY
-883 EMWKQFSAAM
+883 DMWKQYSQTM
-893 RANPPIHLRDLLDI
+893 KANPPIHLRDLLDI
-907 KEMGKAIPIEEVE
+907 KPMGEPIAIEEVE

-966 PAHFVPEA
+966 PAHFVPEP

-1069 CKVTVKLVASSGV
+1069 CKVTVKLVAASGV

-1126 EAHQVLAMNNLRERV
+1126 EAHQVLAMNNLRERI

-1192 VCTQDEELRDKFT
+1192 VCTQDEDLRAMFT

-1211 VNLITFYATEVREI
+1211 VNLITFYAQEVRDI

-1232 SMDDVIGR
+1232 SLDEVIGR
-1240 ADLLSQVSRGSAHL
+1240 ADLLTQVSRGSAHL

-1262 LITVDGADR
+1262 LITVDGAHD
-1271 IVYDRNKARNFV
+1271 IHYDRNRPRNAV

-1290 IVKDAA
+1290 IVKDAQP
-1296 RFLNDGEKMQLQYA
+1296 FLKDGEKMQLSYA

-1324 HIVQNFGMNNTLQAD
+1324 HIVQRFGMRNDLQPD
-1339 HLTVKLSGS
+1339 HLTVKLTGS
-1348 AGQSLG
+1348 AGQALG
-1354 AFAAPGLKLEVSG
+1354 AFAAPGLKLEVYG

-1375 GLSGGTIVVRPPM
+1375 GLSGGRIVVRPAQE
-1388 NSPLVA
+1388 SPLVA
-1394 ADNTIIGNT
+1394 EDNTIIGNT
-1403 VLYGATAGYLFA
+1403 VLYGATAGHLFA
-1415 AGRAGERFGVRNS
+1415 AGRAGERFAVRNS
-1428 GAKVVIE
+1428 GAHVVIE
-1435 GCGACGCEYMTGGV
+1435 GCGTNGCEYMTGGV

-1472 DPDGVADSRMNHETL
+1472 DPDGLAADLINMETL
-1487 ATCPIGD
+1487 VTCPVTVD
-1494 AHWEGQLKELIER
+1494 HWMSQLEELIEA
-1507 HLAETGSVKAA
+1507 HLEETGSQKAA
-1518 DILQHWDVELA
+1518 RILQDWDTEKA
-1529 NFVQICPKEML
+1529 NFVQVCPIEML
-1540 AHLPAPL
+1540 KHIPAPL
-1547 GVEDKAVPA
+1547 GIEDEAIPA

>member
-1 MIFSP
+1 M
-6 TSHVLDAGPCCH
+6 TTYDADWAAQ
-18 EPRLQTQIKPDK
+18 E
-30 PPNADAVALYWKEF
+30 E
-44 TMTKFDQA
+44 TKR
-52 WVDAET
+52 
-58 AKREWMTENSLYKE
+58 KWMAENSMFRE
-72 EEEHASCGVGLV
+72 EDEHASCGVGLV
-84 VSIDGKPSRKVVEN
+84 VSLDGSRSRQVVEN
-98 GIAALKAIWHRGAV
+98 AIKALKAIWHRGAV
-112 DADGKT
+112 DADGRT

-129 VEFFYDQIRRTG
+129 ADFFYDQIRRTG
-141 HEPDMTKMIAVGQ
+141 HEPRMDQLMAVGQ
-154 VFLPRTDYGAQET
+154 VFLPRTDFGAQET

-193 ACLGEKANA
+193 SVLGEKANA

-231 RRIEKAATAAGVQ
+231 RRIEKAAAAAQVPQ
-244 GLYLCSLSCRS
+244 LYLASLSCRS
-255 IIYKGMMLAEQVAEF
+255 IIYKGMMLAQDVAEF
-270 YPDLMDERFESAFAL
+270 YRDLLDERFTSAFAI

-323 KSHEIRMASGAFGD
+323 KSHEIRMASATFGD
-337 MAEDI
+337 MAGDI
-342 KPIVAQGSSDSAAL
+342 KPIVPQGSSDSAAL

-362 LVRAGRSAPM
+362 LVRAGRTAPM
-372 AKTMMVPESWS
+372 AKTMLVPESWS
-383 KQAIE
+383 KQAEE
-388 LPQSW
+388 LPEAW
-393 RDMYSYCNSVLEPWD
+393 RDMYAYCNAVMEPWD

-443 IAGSETGMVPVD
+443 IAGSEAGMVPVD
-455 EANVVEKGALG
+455 EGSVREKGALG
-466 PGQLLAV
+466 PGQMIAV
-473 DMQEGKLY
+473 DMAEGTLY
-481 HDTEM
+481 HDVEL
-486 KDKLAAAQPFGDW
+486 KNRLAAAQPFSDW
-499 VGKINELDDKLAVV
+499 VGKINELDSLLAGV
-513 TEKPMFT
+513 TEAPIHT
-520 GAELRK
+520 GSDLRR
-526 RQIAAGY
+526 RQIAAGFTV
-533 SIEELEQILAPMAE
+533 EELEQILAPMAE
-547 DAKEALASMGDD
+547 DGKEAIASMGDD
-559 TPSAVLSE
+559 TPPAVLSD
-567 KYRPLSHFFRQAFSQ
+567 KYRPLSHYFRQNFSQ

-624 PFVGNAQFDELI
+624 PFVGNAQWDALKT
-636 ANFNAPLAEI
+636 AFNAPCVEI
-646 DCTFDAGAGPDDLR
+646 DCTFPVDANRQTLR
-660 KGLTRIRAEAEDAV
+660 EGLDRIRAEAEDAV
-674 RSGAGHII
+674 RSGGGHII
-682 LTDQHQS
+682 LTDQHAS
-689 IDRVAMPMILAT
+689 EDKVAMPMILAT

-710 KGLRTFCSLNVRS
+710 KGLRTFCSINVRS
-723 AECVDP
+723 AECIDP

-761 ECTLTEAIQ
+761 DCSLTEAVA
-770 RYRNAIDQGLLKIMA
+770 RYRKAIDAGLLKIMS
-785 KMGISVI
+785 KMGISVV

-808 AMVAEYFPGMQS
+808 AMVAEFFPGMHS
-820 RISGIGTTGIQRKS
+820 RISGIGVSGIQKKA
-834 ESVHA
+834 EEVHA
-839 KGWRGGSDVL
+839 RGFKGGRDIL

-856 ARRSGEKHA
+856 SRRSGETHA
-865 WEAQTMHMLQAAC
+865 WGATSMHILQSAC
-878 NTANY
+878 DRASY
-883 EMWKQFSAAM
+883 EIWKQYSKAMQSA
-893 RANPPIHLRDLLDI
+893 PPIHLRDLLAI
-907 KEMGKAIPIEEVE
+907 KPMGDAVPIEEVE

-966 PAHFVPEA
+966 PAHFVPEP

-997 LNHCEELEIK
+997 LNQCEELEIK

-1069 CKVTVKLVASSGV
+1069 AKVTVKLVASSGV

-1126 EAHQVLAMNNLRERV
+1126 EAHQVLAMNNLRDRV

-1160 MGAEEYGIGTAA
+1160 LGAEEYGIGTAA

-1192 VCTQDEELRDKFT
+1192 VCTQDEALRGKFT
-1205 GNADKV
+1205 GNAEKV

-1232 SMDDVIGR
+1232 SLDDVIGR
-1240 ADLLSQVSRGSAHL
+1240 ADLLTQVSRGSAHL

-1262 LITVDGADR
+1262 LITVDGAEH
-1271 IVYDRNKARNFV
+1271 ITYDRTKPRNAV
-1283 PDTLDAE
+1283 AETLDSE

-1296 RFLNDGEKMQLQYA
+1296 RFLEDGEKMQLQYA

-1324 HIVQNFGMNNTLQAD
+1324 HIVKRFGMRNDLQPD
-1339 HLTVKLSGS
+1339 HLTVKLNGS

-1388 NSPLVA
+1388 ASPLVA
-1394 ADNTIIGNT
+1394 SENTIIGNT
-1403 VLYGATAGYLFA
+1403 VLYGATDGYLFA
-1415 AGRAGERFGVRNS
+1415 AGRAGERFAVRNS

-1435 GCGACGCEYMTGGV
+1435 GCGSNGCEYMTGGV
-1449 AVILGSIGANFG
+1449 AVILGPVGANFG

-1472 DPDGVADSRMNHETL
+1472 DPEGVSAQLLNMETL
-1487 ATCPIGD
+1487 VTCPVTVD
-1494 AHWEGQLKELIER
+1494 HWHDQLHGLVKR
-1507 HLAETGSVKAA
+1507 HLAETGSRKAA
-1518 DILQHWDVELA
+1518 DILQHWSEELP
-1529 NFVQICPKEML
+1529 NFVQVCAIEML
-1540 AHLPAPL
+1540 DKLSYPL
-1547 GVEDKAVPA
+1547 GIEDSRMPA

>member
-1 MIFSP
+1 
-6 TSHVLDAGPCCH
+6 
-18 EPRLQTQIKPDK
+18 
-30 PPNADAVALYWKEF
+30 
-44 TMTKFDQA
+44 MTKYDDA
-52 WVDAET
+52 WVAKEE
-58 AKREWMTENSLYKE
+58 AKRAFMAEKGLYSP
-72 EEEHASCGVGLV
+72 EEEHSSCGVGLV
-84 VSIDGKPSRKVVEN
+84 VNIDGSRSREVVES
-98 GIAALKAIWHRGAV
+98 GIKALQAIWHRGAV

-129 VEFFYDQIRRTG
+129 VPFFYDQVERTG
-141 HEPDMTKMIAVGQ
+141 HTPRKDELIAVGQ
-154 VFLPRTDYGAQET
+154 VFLPRTNFAAQET
-167 CRTIVESEVLRMGY
+167 CRTIVETEVLRMGY
-181 YIYGWRHVPVDV
+181 YIYGWRHVPVKV
-193 ACLGEKANA
+193 ECLGEKANA

-213 NSKGVDEETFER
+213 NAKGVDEETFER

-231 RRIEKAATAAGVQ
+231 RRIEKAAIAAQVPT
-244 GLYLCSLSCRS
+244 LYIASMSCRS

-270 YPDLMDERFESAFAL
+270 YPDLMDDKFESAFAI

-312 INTLKGNLNWM
+312 INTLKGNMNWM
-323 KSHEIRMASGAFGD
+323 KSHEIRMASSAFGD

-342 KPIVAQGSSDSAAL
+342 KPIVASGSSDSAAL

-372 AKTMMVPESWS
+372 AKTMLVPEAWS
-383 KQAIE
+383 KQAVD
-388 LPQSW
+388 LPQAW
-393 RDMYSYCNSVLEPWD
+393 RDMYSYCNSVMEPWD

-427 NGLRPMRYVV
+427 SGLRPMRYVV
-437 TGDGLL
+437 TSDGML
-443 IAGSETGMVPVD
+443 IAGSEAGMVPLD
-455 EANVVEKGALG
+455 EARVVRKGALG

-473 DMQEGKLY
+473 DMQEGKLFG
-481 HDTEM
+481 DTEI
-486 KDKLAAAQPFGDW
+486 KDKLSAARPFGDW
-499 VGKINELDDKLAVV
+499 VGKINELDDALLGV
-513 TEKPMFT
+513 TEKPIFE
-520 GAELRK
+520 GAELRR

-547 DAKEALASMGDD
+547 DGKETLASMGDD
-559 TPSAVLSE
+559 TPSAVLSK
-567 KYRPLSHFFRQAFSQ
+567 KYRPLSHFFRQNFSQ

-624 PFVGNAQFDELI
+624 PFVGNAQFEELMSH
-636 ANFNAPLAEI
+636 FNADKATL
-646 DCTFDAGAGPDDLR
+646 DCTFEAGAGNLNAA
-660 KGLTRIRAEAEDAV
+660 LMRIREEAEDAV
-674 RSGAGHII
+674 RSGAGHLV
-682 LTDQHQS
+682 LTDQNS
-689 IDRVAMPMILAT
+689 DAGKVSMPMILAT
-701 SAVHSWLTR
+701 SAVHSHLTR
-710 KGLRTFCSLNVRS
+710 KGLRTFTSINVRS

-755 IERGLL
+755 IGRGLL
-761 ECTLTEAIQ
+761 DVDLTTAVA
-770 RYRNAIDQGLLKIMA
+770 RYREAIDQGLLKIMA
-785 KMGISVI
+785 KMGISVV

-808 AMVAEYFPGMQS
+808 AMVAEYFPGMTS
-820 RISGIGTTGIQRKS
+820 RISGIGVSGIQHKA

-839 KGWRGGSDVL
+839 KGWAADDVVM
-849 PIGGFYK
+849 PMGGFYK
-856 ARRSGEKHA
+856 SRASGETHA
-865 WEAQTMHMLQAAC
+865 WEATSMHMLQSAC
-878 NTANY
+878 NRASY
-883 EMWKQFSAAM
+883 EMWKQYSAKM
-893 RANPPIHLRDLLDI
+893 QSNPPIHLRDLLAL
-907 KEMGKAIPIEEVE
+907 KPLGEAVPIEEVE
-920 SITSIRKR
+920 SITAIRKR

-966 PAHFVPEA
+966 PAHFHPEA

-997 LNHCEELEIK
+997 LNQCEELEIK

-1030 RLRHSTKGVTLI
+1030 RLRHSTPGVTLI

-1082 GTIAAGVAKAKADV
+1082 GTIAAGVAKAKADI

-1126 EAHQVLAMNNLRERV
+1126 EAHQVLSMNNLRDRV

-1160 MGAEEYGIGTAA
+1160 LGAEEYGIGTAA

-1192 VCTQDEELRDKFT
+1192 VCTQDEALRDKFT

-1232 SMDDVIGR
+1232 TLDEVIGR
-1240 ADLLSQVSRGSAHL
+1240 ADLLTQVSRGSAHL

-1262 LITVDGADR
+1262 LISVDAAHSTVYNRDKP
-1271 IVYDRNKARNFV
+1271 RNAV
-1283 PDTLDAE
+1283 AETLDAQ
-1290 IVKDAA
+1290 IVQDAV
-1296 RFLNDGEKMQLQYA
+1296 RFLEDGEKMQLSYA
-1310 VQNTLRTIGTRTSS
+1310 VQNTHRTVGTRISS
-1324 HIVQNFGMNNTLQAD
+1324 HIVKRFGMRNDLQPN
-1339 HLTVKLSGS
+1339 HLTVNLTGS

-1354 AFAAPGLKLEVSG
+1354 AFAAPGLKLVVAG

-1375 GLSGGTIVVRPPM
+1375 GLSGGTIVVRPQM
-1388 NSPLVA
+1388 KSSIVA
-1394 ADNTIIGNT
+1394 SENTIIGNT
-1403 VLYGATAGYLFA
+1403 VLYGATDGYLFA
-1415 AGRAGERFGVRNS
+1415 AGRAGERFAVRNS
-1428 GAKVVIE
+1428 GAQVVIE
-1435 GCGACGCEYMTGGV
+1435 GCGSNGCEYMTGGV
-1449 AVILGSIGANFG
+1449 AVILGEIGANFG

-1472 DPDGVADSRMNHETL
+1472 DPDGVADVRINHETL
-1487 ATCPIGD
+1487 VHCPVTVD
-1494 AHWEGQLKELIER
+1494 HWEAQLKTLVEKHET
-1507 HLAETGSVKAA
+1507 ETGSRKAR
-1518 DILQHWDVELA
+1518 DILQHWEQEKL

-1540 AHLPAPL
+1540 NRISVPL
-1547 GVEDKAVPA
+1547 SHEVQAIPA